1 MTSIIILYGIIFIIN
16 LFWVFGFFT
25 RLVGVETKRW
35 STTNSIFQ
43 IINLLPRTIGILQ
56 IPLITLYTETAI
68 NRKEEINLLFY
79 QGIIFFNLIGVLIGF
94 IFLPLFLYILNHI
107 INNIYEKASFRVLL
121 KKELWINK
129 EKSFNNIGYKSF
141 FNGFSLKKITK
152 GKLFV
157 NNLIA
162 SFLICIA
169 FPACILVGYHVP
181 AYRATIISSVS
192 IIYGLSTFITILL
205 IDTRVSVL
213 TDQTFHGSIT
223 LKQYKLV
230 LFDCLKGRII
240 GIIIGII
247 TLPYI
252 SGVIVSI
259 VNYLLK

>member
-1 MTSIIILYGIIFIIN
+1 MLNIVILYSIILIIN
-16 LFWVFGFFT
+16 IFWVFGFFA

-43 IINLLPRTIGILQ
+43 IINLIPRTIGILQ

-68 NRKEEINLLFY
+68 NKKEEINTLFY
-79 QGIIFFNLIGVLIGF
+79 QGVIFFNLIGVLVGF
-94 IFLPLFLYILNHI
+94 MLLPLFLKTLSHI
-107 INNIYEKASFRVLL
+107 INNIYEKASFKVLL
-121 KKELWINK
+121 QKELWRNTKISSNQ
-129 EKSFNNIGYKSF
+129 IGYKSF
-141 FNGFSLKKITK
+141 FAGFSLIKVNKN
-152 GKLFV
+152 KLFI

-169 FPACILVGYHVP
+169 FPACVLAGYHVS

-205 IDTRVSVL
+205 IDTRISVL
-213 TDQTFHGSIT
+213 TDQTFHGSIM
-223 LKQYKLV
+223 LQEYKKV

-252 SGVIVSI
+252 AEAIVAGVK
-259 VNYLLK
+259 YLLS